1 MLPSHLLLVF
11 TFPGDGSIIFL
22 ITQAQ
27 VLITEPEHHLD
38 VSLHSTRMPSVKES
52 RNYFPFLFQFPL
64 FQFLIGC
71 NFYQPQ
77 PPVTPASFKSSLQLN
92 TKAISLKHKSYH
104 YPPA

>member
-38 VSLHSTRMPSVKES
+38 VSLHSTL
-52 RNYFPFLFQFPL
+52 Y
-64 FQFLIGC
+64 
-71 NFYQPQ
+71 
-77 PPVTPASFKSSLQLN
+77 
-92 TKAISLKHKSYH
+92 AIS
-104 YPPA
+104 